1 MNRFISKRNRS
12 GFTLFELIMA
22 LMILGLLS
30 GAVYSISTAAL
41 ETTKAVISEQAGSRR
56 LEAFLKV
63 TRDAFSN
70 LPADGKV
77 FLRLA
82 KSSTGSPI
90 PELVFMETSGAF
102 GVSSLGGGS
111 LILAARPRADGTRT
125 FSLLRLPPNSQ
136 GIELERLRSQGAW
149 VSLLPGV
156 EKVKWLFFKGGEW
169 IEEWPEGAERLKMAR
184 LQFEYDKMPGAS
196 IDVIFWIPSLV
207 PPQEPPKQN
216 AQPVN
221 PKSPEPNEKP

>member
-1 MNRFISKRNRS
+1 MSGLISKQARS

-41 ETTKAVISEQAGSRR
+41 ETTKAVISEQAASRR

-63 TRDAFSN
+63 TRDSFSN

-77 FLRLA
+77 FFRMA
-82 KSSTGSPI
+82 KSPAGSPV
-90 PELVFMETSGAF
+90 PELVFMETSGTF

-111 LILAARPRADGTRT
+111 LILAARPKADGTRA
-125 FSLLRLPPNSQ
+125 FSILRLPPNSQ

-156 EKVKWLFFKGGEW
+156 EKVKWLFFKTGEW
-169 IEEWPEGAERLKMAR
+169 VEEWEEGAERLRLVR
-184 LQFEYDKMPGAS
+184 LQFSYDKMPGS
-196 IDVIFWIPSLV
+196 PIDVIFWIPPIV
-207 PPQEPPKQN
+207 APKEPVKQN
-216 AQPVN
+216 AQPEN
-221 PKSPEPNEKP
+221 PQQPEPNEKP